1 MNREI
6 LKPVRDMNVRY
17 GKMKEEDQKKRV
29 AHTITTLWLRCLFM
43 R

>member
-1 MNREI
+1 
-6 LKPVRDMNVRY
+6 MNVRY

-29 AHTITTLWLRCLFM
+29 AHTITTPWLRCLFT